1 MEAQFF
7 QDGKENFSNEKR
19 AHIYF
24 KHELQS
30 FLITMLVS
38 QTIWEW
44 LSSKE
49 KVYMSTGYYA
59 NRAVIMLTLSE
70 GRKMQQRKNFVTG
83 DLSIIIANKI

>member
-30 FLITMLVS
+30 FLIACFINNLRMVIEQRESIYEYRILCK
-38 QTIWEW
+38 
-44 LSSKE
+44 SSGNYVDVE
-49 KVYMSTGYYA
+49 
-59 NRAVIMLTLSE
+59 R
-70 GRKMQQRKNFVTG
+70 R
-83 DLSIIIANKI
+83 